1 MAGKRRLDITG
12 IIKSEEKFNKIQ
24 DLDILL
30 ECILSEACLSV
41 NADAG
46 SIYVVE
52 GNMLSIRYSRND
64 TKQKD
69 LPPGEKMIYSFFSFP
84 INEDSIAGYCA
95 KNKTLVNEPD
105 VYAISDDKPYSFNS
119 DTDIISGYRTK
130 SNMAIP
136 LVGSSGK
143 LLGVIQVL
151 NKKNDRGEGFIAFTG
166 EDELYVTH
174 FATIASNALEH
185 AALTRSMILRMIK
198 LSELRDPKE
207 TGAHVSRVASY
218 SVEIFDRLA
227 YKKKLSK
234 AEIDEFRDV
243 LKIAAMLHD
252 VGKVG
257 ISDLILKKPG
267 RFTPEEYEIMKSHT
281 SIGGQLFNDA
291 STKLDYMSRD
301 VAMTHHEN
309 WDGTGYPKGLS
320 YEDIPLGGRIVALA
334 DVFDALS
341 SKRVYKPSWKE
352 EDVLEEIKK
361 EKGNKFDPEVVD
373 AFFDV
378 YENIKQIQK
387 AFPDTDD

>member
-105 VYAISDDKPYSFNS
+105 VYAISGDKPYSFNS
-119 DTDIISGYRTK
+119 DTDIISGYHTK

-151 NKKNDRGEGFIAFTG
+151 NKK
-166 EDELYVTH
+166 
-174 FATIASNALEH
+174 
-185 AALTRSMILRMIK
+185 K
-198 LSELRDPKE
+198 
-207 TGAHVSRVASY
+207 
-218 SVEIFDRLA
+218 
-227 YKKKLSK
+227 
-234 AEIDEFRDV
+234 
-243 LKIAAMLHD
+243 
-252 VGKVG
+252 
-257 ISDLILKKPG
+257 
-267 RFTPEEYEIMKSHT
+267 
-281 SIGGQLFNDA
+281 
-291 STKLDYMSRD
+291 
-301 VAMTHHEN
+301 
-309 WDGTGYPKGLS
+309 
-320 YEDIPLGGRIVALA
+320 
-334 DVFDALS
+334 
-341 SKRVYKPSWKE
+341 
-352 EDVLEEIKK
+352 
-361 EKGNKFDPEVVD
+361 
-373 AFFDV
+373 
-378 YENIKQIQK
+378 
-387 AFPDTDD
+387 